1 MLESPT
7 TTQSPPRWPAAAA
20 PAPARSEV
28 APGGW
33 VVLFVLTLVY
43 IVSFID
49 RGAISLVVGPIKE
62 DLGATDLEISWLL
75 GLSFMLLYSV
85 LGIPA
90 GYLVD
95 LYRRKYLLSGAILM
109 WSGVQMLCGL
119 SNTYWHLFLARI
131 GLGVGEA
138 MLPPAA
144 SSMIRDAFPP
154 ERRGLAFGIYNIGPL
169 LGSGLALVLGSFLLT
184 FAASGKL
191 AGVPLLE
198 TLKPWQFVL
207 IVPGLLGLPLAAVML
222 LLREPARRDA
232 VAQADRVTYPD
243 ALRFAW
249 QQRAVYGPLWI
260 AICLYGIA
268 IGSQLAWLPEII
280 HRSMGTSRP
289 VIGQTLGAIS
299 MVASPLGLL
308 FFGSVADKLQKRGWV
323 DAPVRVAIGSTAVA
337 ALITACFPLIHSAQ
351 LGAIAYAAQT
361 FFFVVFAVA
370 GGATMANF
378 TPGNMMGKL
387 TALYYL
393 ITNLLGLALGPTVC
407 ALVARL
413 FFDGENALGHAFVA
427 CYVVSVAIAV
437 CLLARVSGSLRAFQ
451 K

>member
-7 TTQSPPRWPAAAA
+7 TIQSPPRRSAAAA
-20 PAPARSEV
+20 PAPVKTAV

-33 VVLFVLTLVY
+33 AVLFVLTLVY

-49 RGAISLVVGPIKE
+49 RGAISLVVGPIKQ
-62 DLGATDLEISWLL
+62 DLGATDLEVSWLL

-109 WSGVQMLCGL
+109 WSGVQMLCGM

-191 AGVPLLE
+191 AGVPLLGS
-198 TLKPWQFVL
+198 LKPWQFVL
-207 IVPGLLGLPLAAVML
+207 IVPGLLGVPLA
-222 LLREPARRDA
+222 P
-232 VAQADRVTYPD
+232 
-243 ALRFAW
+243 
-249 QQRAVYGPLWI
+249 
-260 AICLYGIA
+260 
-268 IGSQLAWLPEII
+268 
-280 HRSMGTSRP
+280 
-289 VIGQTLGAIS
+289 
-299 MVASPLGLL
+299 
-308 FFGSVADKLQKRGWV
+308 
-323 DAPVRVAIGSTAVA
+323 
-337 ALITACFPLIHSAQ
+337 
-351 LGAIAYAAQT
+351 
-361 FFFVVFAVA
+361 
-370 GGATMANF
+370 
-378 TPGNMMGKL
+378 
-387 TALYYL
+387 
-393 ITNLLGLALGPTVC
+393 
-407 ALVARL
+407 
-413 FFDGENALGHAFVA
+413 
-427 CYVVSVAIAV
+427 
-437 CLLARVSGSLRAFQ
+437 
-451 K
+451 